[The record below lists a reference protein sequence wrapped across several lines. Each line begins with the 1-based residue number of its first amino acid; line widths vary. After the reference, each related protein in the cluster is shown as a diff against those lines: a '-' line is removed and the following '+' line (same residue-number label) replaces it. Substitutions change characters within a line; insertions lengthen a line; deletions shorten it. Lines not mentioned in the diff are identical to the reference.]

1 MPRLRTFGPYL
12 AISLAFGVAP
22 LGAQMHH
29 VDKPQRITRAVG
41 VYEWTGDITKPD
53 AARLIPVSLF
63 INGHYEDAGVYMA
76 QPVPFALETGDV
88 YAIQKAG
95 QPLGTLDVDF
105 ARNIV
110 DRRSAADDNPLG
122 AWYGYGHFLALEA
135 EAKPPALHPSAQIS
149 QIVSSSGSAD
159 DDRPHFVN
167 RTPAAESGS
176 TKTGAIANTPAP
188 PDDPDRPHMTRKGDT
203 DTSASNAPSSPGTG
217 DVDTDPERPTLGRR
231 DAKEE
236 KKEEKRAKKE
246 SGSGVEPMRTSL
258 NDDPDRPALH
268 RGKIESATAP
278 PQLTGVPPNLHQAV
292 AVSDAV
298 TRDTHVFTRDWES
311 PDERTE
317 TLAAMQKLAQPIAA
331 EYIAA
336 NHLQTASEPH
346 LKTAPAKAPS
356 ATHSSS
362 ARRPVR
368 SARLAPPAAAPAPS
382 FNFADEQLQGFTLSY
397 GGLPTF
403 VYSAAVQTADNKPV
417 RVTVI
422 AQRLPSGELQTSLSS
437 VTDEAHLDRVPW
449 MRLVDAVDPDASHRA
464 SLLFELRARSSRQ
477 FALYSLTSAHA
488 QQTFVTGIIE

>member
-12 AISLAFGVAP
+12 AISLAFGAAP

-29 VDKPQRITRAVG
+29 VDKPQRVTRAVG

-110 DRRSAADDNPLG
+110 DRRSSADDNPLG

-135 EAKPPALHPSAQIS
+135 EAKPPALHASAQIS
-149 QIVSSSGSAD
+149 PIVSSSGSSD

-167 RTPAAESGS
+167 RSPSADGGS
-176 TKTGAIANTPAP
+176 TKTGASANTPAP

-203 DTSASNAPSSPGTG
+203 DASASNAPSSPGTG
-217 DVDTDPERPTLGRR
+217 AIDNDPERPTLGRR

-258 NDDPDRPALH
+258 NEDPDRPSLH

-278 PQLTGVPPNLHQAV
+278 PQLTG
-292 AVSDAV
+292 
-298 TRDTHVFTRDWES
+298 
-311 PDERTE
+311 
-317 TLAAMQKLAQPIAA
+317 
-331 EYIAA
+331 
-336 NHLQTASEPH
+336 
-346 LKTAPAKAPS
+346 
-356 ATHSSS
+356 
-362 ARRPVR
+362 
-368 SARLAPPAAAPAPS
+368 
-382 FNFADEQLQGFTLSY
+382 
-397 GGLPTF
+397 
-403 VYSAAVQTADNKPV
+403 
-417 RVTVI
+417 
-422 AQRLPSGELQTSLSS
+422 
-437 VTDEAHLDRVPW
+437 
-449 MRLVDAVDPDASHRA
+449 
-464 SLLFELRARSSRQ
+464 
-477 FALYSLTSAHA
+477 
-488 QQTFVTGIIE
+488 